1 MLSRGVSDPRCME
14 AYEVKAAQLSLREVV
29 TAWGAERAGDVL
41 PRLSGVVCHVVAMGA
56 DGNKARVFRSSQ
68 VMRADTDMLLDLLP
82 GGVDAPIVD
91 ADVQAFRLPSE
102 RPLLFRQ
109 AGEIIGILTDE
120 AAPPVRR
127 REITGT
133 VNAKALA
140 QQRVRKAMDRFR
152 KDGVP
157 LLLDIRR
164 ARVRGD
170 GREFIALLDGLLAE
184 CLRRSKDND
193 GLACT
198 HVLVRE
204 GKSGVWLVI
213 EDRSGPLD
221 IEAQSALI
229 NDEPSDNLTVA
240 ALRKL
245 RAQARAAGGSMTAQ
259 PNPSGIRTI
268 VCLPS

>member
-1 MLSRGVSDPRCME
+1 ME

-41 PRLSGVVCHVVAMGA
+41 PRLSGVVCHVVALGA
-56 DGNKARVFRSSQ
+56 SGDKARVFRSSQ
-68 VMRADTDMLLDLLP
+68 VMRAQSDMLLDLLP
-82 GGVDAPIVD
+82 GGVDALIVD

-102 RPLLFRQ
+102 RPLLFRED
-109 AGEIIGILTDE
+109 GEIIGILTDE

-127 REITGT
+127 RDITGT
-133 VNAKALA
+133 ADARALA
-140 QQRVRKAMDRFR
+140 QKRVRQAMEHFR

-157 LLLDIRR
+157 LLLDIRS

-170 GREFIALLDGLLAE
+170 GRDFIALLDGLLGE
-184 CLRRSKDND
+184 CLRRGKDND

-213 EDRSGPLD
+213 EDRSGPLSV
-221 IEAQSALI
+221 EAQSALL
-229 NDEPSDNLTVA
+229 NDEPSDDLTVE

-245 RAQARAAGGSMTAQ
+245 RARARAAGGSMTAQ
-259 PNPSGIRTI
+259 PNPSGIRSI
-268 VCLPS
+268 VCLPC